1 MPRAKYQSIYRDMK
15 QRIEA
20 GERQAQD
27 LLPSEN
33 TLVGFYG
40 CSRNTVR
47 RAIAALAEDG
57 YVQSLHGVG
66 VCTESVSG
74 SSIDRSPRLLS
85 QWEELSRS
93 ESQRSGTTRCRELRS
108 SIYSQ

>member
-1 MPRAKYQSIYRDMK
+1 MSTYGGRAATWLLRERYQNAAHSLTTKKGQNNMPRAKYQSIYRDMK

-57 YVQSLHGVG
+57 N
-66 VCTESVSG
+66 
-74 SSIDRSPRLLS
+74 R
-85 QWEELSRS
+85 
-93 ESQRSGTTRCRELRS
+93 
-108 SIYSQ
+108 

>member
-57 YVQSLHGVG
+57 Y
-66 VCTESVSG
+66 
-74 SSIDRSPRLLS
+74 
-85 QWEELSRS
+85 
-93 ESQRSGTTRCRELRS
+93 RECIR
-108 SIYSQ
+108 IT